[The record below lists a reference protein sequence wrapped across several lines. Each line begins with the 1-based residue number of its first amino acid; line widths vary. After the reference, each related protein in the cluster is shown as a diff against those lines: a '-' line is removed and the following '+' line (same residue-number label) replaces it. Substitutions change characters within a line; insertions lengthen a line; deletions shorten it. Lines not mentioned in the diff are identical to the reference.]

1 MSIGVRVLVENRS
14 GPWHHDQNQHNLI
27 RDHDNRMVCWLDG
40 GTTRNRAN
48 GPLILKATDL
58 AKAAQSLF
66 DACDN
71 LAIYEDTADRQTLVD
86 LRECVGRARA
96 EVRAVLD
103 SMGVI
108 VL

>member
-1 MSIGVRVLVENRS
+1 MPIGVRIVAEYRG
-14 GPWHHDQNQHNLI
+14 GPWQFSEVPFLIKDADGARVAELYGGPQNRGIYRRL
-27 RDHDNRMVCWLDG
+27 V
-40 GTTRNRAN
+40 RAA
-48 GPLILKATDL
+48 PEL
-58 AKAAQSLF
+58 AKAAATLL

-71 LAIYEDTADRQTLVD
+71 LAIYEDTADRQTLSD